1 MPKDSTPATRDAA
14 AAVHALSTAFASP
27 ATQGSMALATRQAT
41 DASHFYSMDKFEA
54 IGQMA
59 SRFVASRLYG
69 ETTVEQAFIKLQSGY
84 ELGIPPTVAMDMIH
98 LIKNKKCMGSQ
109 LMIYL
114 INRAGHKFEILESTD
129 KIARVRIT
137 RNNGVSYETSFS
149 MDDARRAGLAAK
161 DNYRNYPDV
170 MILNRATSKNAR
182 YICPEVLGGIVYTP
196 EDMDVTVS
204 PDGRLLGVVDV
215 QPEPPAAGNPQALT
229 ENKKELQGVIFDVL
243 AQRIKAVRGDKTA
256 KAEADIADWRSKLD
270 AGSKKL
276 ADMETWVSLLEAKK
290 AEASAKAAAKAAVPP
305 PPAAPAPAPAADPD
319 DPRDRAWQD
328 IQATLASQGKD
339 MLEIEAT
346 ISRMKADWSCF
357 HPDDQLDHM
366 LAWLREQNGGA

>member
-14 AAVHALSTAFASP
+14 AAAHALTTAFP
-27 ATQGSMALATRQAT
+27 ARTHGSMALATQAQGV
-41 DASHFYSMDKFEA
+41 DALYSMDRFQA
-54 IGQMA
+54 LGGMA
-59 SRFVASRLYG
+59 ERIVASGLYG
-69 ETTVEQAFIKLQSGY
+69 SLTPPQAFVILQTGM
-84 ELGIPPTVAMDMIH
+84 ELGLPPTAAMSGIH
-98 LIKNKKCMGSQ
+98 VIKGKAVMSGQ
-109 LMIYL
+109 LMITL
-114 INRAGHKFEILESTD
+114 VHRAGHRFDILESNEKAAHVRLTRTD
-129 KIARVRIT
+129 GAAHEVRYTI
-137 RNNGVSYETSFS
+137 EQ
-149 MDDARRAGLAAK
+149 AQKAGLTGK
-161 DNYRNYPDV
+161 DNWRNYPRQ
-170 MILNRATSKNAR
+170 MCLNRATSECVR
-182 YICPEVLGGIVYTP
+182 YGAPEVLAGIIYTP

-215 QPEPPAAGNPQALT
+215 QPEQVTVSVNTPPSLA
-229 ENKKELQGVIFDVL
+229 ENAKELQGVLFDTL